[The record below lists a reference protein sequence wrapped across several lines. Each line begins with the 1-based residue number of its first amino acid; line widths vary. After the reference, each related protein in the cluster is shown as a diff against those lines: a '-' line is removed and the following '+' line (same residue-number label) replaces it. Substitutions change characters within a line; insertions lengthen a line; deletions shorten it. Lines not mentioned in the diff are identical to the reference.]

1 MSPTTSIAPSPS
13 DGVATITSMSDPRI
27 GETCEVSLAPLKRAL
42 TRVKGAMGRKTAV
55 QALTGARIYSREGA
69 AYVETTDMK
78 TAVRLVLNVQSIGK
92 DFDTLLGVRELQAA
106 LKGADKA
113 ALVTLTIE
121 EHDNG
126 RGTATCR
133 VAVKVGPASYSL
145 RELRRVDFPALDF
158 APGEPIVSLPGE
170 ELEHAVQ
177 RAAVFASKDQT
188 RPVLTAVHITAAE
201 GGKIV
206 ATDGCKLDV
215 APLANVTAGTE
226 LAIPAAPLA
235 LALKGAAKIEADVSV
250 THRDSLAVIERPSEV
265 WTTRV
270 IVGQFP
276 NYSQLLPEANGKGT
290 TVVGLPIAAM
300 LVAAQGADAVLE
312 RNAPVRLMLHQNG
325 PASER
330 CELTGYT
337 PDATEYAASVE
348 DVMLSAWEHDEPTL
362 EVGLNPT
369 FFSELLSVQSGEV
382 VGVTLFS
389 PLRPLTFRDST
400 GAISLLM
407 PIRLNG

>member
-13 DGVATITSMSDPRI
+13 DGIATIPSMVDPRI
-27 GETCEVSLAPLKRAL
+27 GEICEVPLAPLKRAL
-42 TRVKGAMGRKTAV
+42 TRVKGAMGTKTAV
-55 QALTGARIYSREGA
+55 QALTGARIYSREGV
-69 AYVETTDMK
+69 AYVETTDME
-78 TAVRLVLNVQSIGK
+78 TAVRLVLDVQSIGD

-158 APGEPIVSLPGE
+158 APGKPVVSLPGA
-170 ELEHAVQ
+170 ELERAVK

-188 RPVLTAVHITAAE
+188 RPVLTAVYITAAE

-206 ATDGCKLDV
+206 ATDSYKLDA

-226 LAIPAAPLA
+226 LKIPAAPLA

-270 IVGQFP
+270 IDGHFP
-276 NYSQLLPEANGKGT
+276 NYSQLLPEANGGT
-290 TVVGLPIAAM
+290 TVVGLPITAM
-300 LVAAQGADAVLE
+300 LAAAQGADAVLE

-348 DVMLSAWEHDEPTL
+348 DVMLSTWERDEPTL

-407 PIRLNG
+407 PIRLNV